1 MITLGIETSCDET
14 ALSILEYR
22 GQKTK
27 PIIHS
32 ELISS
37 QINLHKEYGGVVP
50 ELAAREHLK
59 NLPLLYSELFN
70 KSAIDESSIES
81 ISVTAGPGLKGC
93 LLMGYHFG
101 EALSLALNIPL
112 RLVHHIEGHIFSIA
126 LEVDSISEPFLALVV
141 SGGHTEIVL
150 VEEFG
155 KYKIL
160 SKTID
165 DAAGEAFDK
174 SANLLGFPYP
184 GGAELAKL
192 ADSVDTSDFTLPRV
206 MRNQEGFSFSGLK
219 TAISRLVKEHLE
231 DNTNNSIR
239 ANLAYAIQDSIV
251 QSLVNKVEEQLKK
264 HNIKHLVVC
273 GGVSANHYLKNEL
286 NKLNETVYFSSSKY
300 CTDNASMIAYVGAR
314 KLVEGIDDN
323 LKSVVPR
330 LSLEE
335 FQC

>member
-22 GQKTK
+22 GSDIK
-27 PIIHS
+27 PVIHA

-37 QINLHKEYGGVVP
+37 QINLHKDYGGVVP

-59 NLPLLYSELFN
+59 NLPLLYSELFKN
-70 KSAIDESSIES
+70 FSVNESQIES

-126 LEVDSISEPFLALVV
+126 LEVDSISEPFIALVV

-150 VEEFG
+150 VEKFG

-192 ADSVDTSDFTLPRV
+192 ADSVNASDFILPKV

-219 TAISRLVKEHLE
+219 TAISRLVKDNLN
-231 DNTNNSIR
+231 DNTSNLVR
-239 ANLAYAIQDSIV
+239 ANLAFAIQNSIV
-251 QSLVNKVEEQLKK
+251 ESLVSKVEEQLKK
-264 HNIKHLVVC
+264 HRIKHLVVC
-273 GGVSANHYLKNEL
+273 GGVSANSYLKNQL
-286 NKLNETVYFSSSKY
+286 NKLNQKVYFSSSKY
-300 CTDNASMIAYVGAR
+300 CTDNASMIAYVGSR
-314 KLVEGIDDN
+314 KLVEGISDN
-323 LKSVVPR
+323 LKFVVPR
-330 LSLEE
+330 LTLEE
-335 FQC
+335 LQC